1 MNKLTAAETLHLGI
15 KAAKEGLKGVARA
28 HLMTVFEQDSHNIPA
43 MLWLAYVSPKPEDSL
58 RLLNRILVL
67 DPNNEQAKSGIR
79 WAKARLKPPQNE
91 FDLVEPQ
98 QQPKPTQTA
107 PATIAAPPRKTRPAR
122 HTSKKVKGRPPAT
135 RLQYSLRSLLTIIVI
150 GLLGAIIGVGV
161 SMFFMPSETLAAWLP
176 TPVELP
182 GWKDSTNALSTPSVQ
197 FVKASQVAAPGSFAS
212 ASDTIYTKPSQS
224 IESDSI
230 EPGSTSQSVVETIAS
245 PVKHLD
251 DKANLLLDQASPAS
265 STEPSVLIG
274 PAQPV
279 NSAPVDPA
287 QLAHQ
292 PAYPGEKWIEVNVTT
307 QEVTAWEGNV
317 PVISFIVSTGL
328 PNTPTVL
335 GEYNI
340 YWKLEK
346 TLMTGDDYYL
356 PDVPYTMYFF
366 NGYGLHGTYWHD
378 NFGQPMS
385 HGCVNLTI
393 DNSKQLFE
401 WADPVIPPGQTDV
414 WADADNPGTLV
425 VVHE

>member
-1 MNKLTAAETLHLGI
+1 MNKLTTAETLHLGI
-15 KAAKEGLKGVARA
+15 KAVKEGLNGVARA
-28 HLMTVFEQDSHNIPA
+28 HLMAVLEQDSHNIPA

-79 WAKARLKPPQNE
+79 WAKVRLKPLQNGP
-91 FDLVEPQ
+91 DLVEPQ
-98 QQPKPTQTA
+98 HQPKPTQTA
-107 PATIAAPPRKTRPAR
+107 PATIAAPPHKTRPAR
-122 HTSKKVKGRPPAT
+122 RASKKVKGRPPAT
-135 RLQYSLRSLLTIIVI
+135 RLQYAMRPLLIIVVV

-161 SMFFMPSETLAAWLP
+161 SMFFMPSKTLAAWLP
-176 TPVELP
+176 TPAELP
-182 GWKDSTNALSTPSVQ
+182 RWEANTNVPPTPSVQ
-197 FVKASQVAAPGSFAS
+197 FVKVSQVVAPRDFAS
-212 ASDTIYTKPSQS
+212 ASDTIHLKSFQS
-224 IESDSI
+224 IESDNV
-230 EPGSTSQSVVETIAS
+230 EQSSPTQLASETIDS
-245 PVKHLD
+245 PTQLLD
-251 DKANLLLDQASPAS
+251 EEVNLLLNQDSPVS

-279 NSAPVDPA
+279 NSKPVDPA

-317 PVISFIVSTGL
+317 PVMSFIVSTGL

-340 YWKLEK
+340 YWKLER

-366 NGYGLHGTYWHD
+366 KGYGLHGTYWHD

-393 DNSKQLFE
+393 DNSKRLFE